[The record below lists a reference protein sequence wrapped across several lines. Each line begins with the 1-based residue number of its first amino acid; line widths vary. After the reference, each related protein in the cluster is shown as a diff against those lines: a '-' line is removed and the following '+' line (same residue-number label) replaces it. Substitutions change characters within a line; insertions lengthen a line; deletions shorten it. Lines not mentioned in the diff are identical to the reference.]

1 MINHTICWKNSP
13 IFFTEYSSLCK
24 SITFPT
30 KVYIVKATV
39 FPVVMHRCESW
50 IIKKAEHQGFD
61 PFELWCWRRLLRV
74 PWTAGSSNQSL
85 LKDINLNMHWK
96 DWCWNWSSNTLATFW
111 EETDPL
117 KMTLMLWKIEGRR
130 RRGQRRMRW
139 LLGITDSTD
148 MSLSKL
154 GRQWSTG
161 TPGMLQFMGSQT
173 VGYN

>member
-1 MINHTICWKNSP
+1 MRNLDSV
-13 IFFTEYSSLCK
+13 LK
-24 SITFPT
+24 SRDTMLPT
-30 KVYIVKATV
+30 KVHLVKAMV
-39 FPVVMHRCESW
+39 FPAMCGCDLDHKESERW
-50 IIKKAEHQGFD
+50 KID
-61 PFELWCWRRLLRV
+61 VFELWYWGRVLRV
-74 PWTAGSSNQSL
+74 PWTAGSSNQSI
-85 LKDINLNMHWK
+85 LKDINLNTHWK
-96 DWCWNWSSNTLATFW
+96 DWCWSWSSDTLATFW

-139 LLGITDSTD
+139 LLGITDSMD

>member
-1 MINHTICWKNSP
+1 MRNLDSV
-13 IFFTEYSSLCK
+13 LK
-24 SITFPT
+24 SRDTMLPT
-30 KVYIVKATV
+30 KVHLVKAMV
-39 FPVVMHRCESW
+39 FPVMCGCDLDHKESERRR
-50 IIKKAEHQGFD
+50 ID
-61 PFELWCWRRLLRV
+61 VFELWYWGRVLRV

-85 LKDINLNMHWK
+85 LKDINLNTHWK
-96 DWCWNWSSNTLATFW
+96 DWCWSWSSDTLATFW

>member
-1 MINHTICWKNSP
+1 MRNLDSV
-13 IFFTEYSSLCK
+13 LK
-24 SITFPT
+24 SRDTMLPT
-30 KVYIVKATV
+30 KVHLVKAMV
-39 FPVVMHRCESW
+39 FPVVMYGCDLGQKESERRR
-50 IIKKAEHQGFD
+50 ID
-61 PFELWCWRRLLRV
+61 VFELWYWGRVLRV
-74 PWTAGSSNQSL
+74 PWTAGSSNQPL
-85 LKDINLNMHWK
+85 LKDINLNTHWK
-96 DWCWNWSSNTLATFW
+96 DWCWSWSSDTLATFW

-139 LLGITDSTD
+139 LLGITDSMD
-148 MSLSKL
+148 RSLSKL